1 MVLSISCD
9 EIMGWKHCTESWVS
23 APSGVSQLGQKWDLE
38 VAAVFSIPVYYRVA
52 VCSGWDGDW
61 WLCLKIFIWLK
72 PTYQCIYQT
81 EAQLWNNTMKSRCKE
96 KTFVPVEA
104 PPLNSATLC
113 SVCPSVKFKINR
125 RICWA
130 AKSMAY
136 NTRQTL
142 WELWQ
147 EKIRGWKIKKNLK
160 ENKSWG
166 WYY

>member
-1 MVLSISCD
+1 MKTLHWKLSLCPIRSVTAGPKVGPRICGCFFHTSLLQSRSVFRL
-9 EIMGWKHCTESWVS
+9 GWRLVT
-23 APSGVSQLGQKWDLE
+23 
-38 VAAVFSIPVYYRVA
+38 
-52 VCSGWDGDW
+52 
-61 WLCLKIFIWLK
+61 LKIFIWLK

-81 EAQLWNNTMKSRCKE
+81 EAQLWNNMMKSRCKE

-113 SVCPSVKFKINR
+113 SVCPSVKFKINH

-160 ENKSWG
+160 ETKSWG